1 MRIKTSITLSKDVLK
16 AVDKFSRSYRS
27 RSEFVEIALRAFIA
41 QTIRNQQGARDLDI
55 INRRADA
62 LNSEAKDVLAYQVP
76 L

>member
-1 MRIKTSITLSKDVLK
+1 MRIKTSVTLSQDVLK
-16 AVDKFSRSYRS
+16 AVDKLSKSYKS

-41 QTIRNQQGARDLDI
+41 QTIRNQKNSSDLEI

-62 LNSEAKDVLAYQVP
+62 LNSEAEDVLAYQVP

>member
-1 MRIKTSITLSKDVLK
+1 MRIKTSVTLSKDVLK
-16 AVDKFSRSYRS
+16 AVDKLSKSYRS

-41 QTIRNQQGARDLDI
+41 QTIRNPQNARDLEI

-62 LNSEAKDVLAYQVP
+62 LNAEAEDVLAYQVP

>member
-1 MRIKTSITLSKDVLK
+1 MRIKTSVTLSQDVLK
-16 AVDKFSRSYRS
+16 AVDKLSKPYKS

-41 QTIRNQQGARDLDI
+41 QTIRNQQNARDLEI

-62 LNSEAKDVLAYQVP
+62 LNSEAEDVLAYQVP